1 MKRFVLSALMLWM
14 CASAA
19 SAQVVDC
26 NITQRS
32 WAGIVTE
39 WYSFDLDMKK
49 TRITVSDAVIRFVD
63 GKPLKAEVESLDEN
77 EARLRWSVKKLPTDE
92 TRGGDFVAV
101 LNIAEKRLNVEA
113 KYSDGGDAGTG
124 KGICFDQ

>member
-1 MKRFVLSALMLWM
+1 M
-14 CASAA
+14 
-19 SAQVVDC
+19 AQVLDC

-49 TRITVSDAVIRFVD
+49 NRVTVSDAVIRFVE
-63 GKPLKAEVESLDEN
+63 GKPLKAEVEFVDEN
-77 EARLRWSVKKLPTDE
+77 EARLRWSVRKLPTDE
-92 TRGGDFVAV
+92 NRGGDFVAT

-113 KYSDGGDAGTG
+113 MYSDGGDAGTG
-124 KGICFDQ
+124 KGICFDK